1 MSLFKIWQ
9 SEKKPKEWQEL
20 EDFRSWAIENRYKAE
35 YGYKGE
41 FTPNS
46 LLKAMPDYNPPKE
59 IEVLKKEGENASKKT
74 STRSRSRKK
83 V

>member
-9 SEKKPKEWQEL
+9 SQKKPKEWQEW

-41 FTPNS
+41 FAPNS
-46 LLKAMPDYNPPKE
+46 LLKAMPDYKPPKE
-59 IEVLKKEGENASKKT
+59 IEVKEEGKNASKKT